1 MLTFSCTS
9 LAAAPL
15 RRTRETRKS
24 TRPTI
29 VALRTVRLGFAWLA
43 VVATASMSQAGGMS
57 AHPAGN
63 FSGMSSH
70 NNGGTSNPS
79 NLFNSTQTNSVKQF
93 ASNKPIAQNNLST
106 TTKNQTSNQGIVSNK
121 LSKSMSL
128 DSTKSNPLKLT
139 SGNKMQDQSKGSNP
153 CHDKFC
159 CSCCHT
165 CPWWYCWNYPC
176 WCPLYSCSCGDWED
190 VPLVAVPQGLDLQLL
205 AVRMLDSGDPD
216 QQQGPAFRVWFRNNS
231 AVAINHPFNILT
243 LAARDTQPTAD
254 LPQAGVRVAS
264 IDAGQTLSVDI
275 RLPVEA
281 NQPGFPM
288 LHVLVDSHREIPE
301 VDKTNNGLVIN
312 RADVLPV
319 EQTPS
324 VGETPSTITAPN
336 PPAPPAPTPTDG
348 SEQETE

>member
-1 MLTFSCTS
+1 MFTFCFTS
-9 LAAAPL
+9 VAAALL

-24 TRPTI
+24 TRQTT
-29 VALRTVRLGFAWLA
+29 VALRTVRLGLAWLA
-43 VVATASMSQAGGMS
+43 VVATASMAQAGGIS

-70 NNGGTSNPS
+70 NNGGISNRS
-79 NLFNSTQTNSVKQF
+79 NMFTATQTTNFKQF
-93 ASNKPIAQNNLST
+93 DSNKPITQSNLSN
-106 TTKNQTSNQGIVSNK
+106 TTKSQTSNKGIDSNK
-121 LSKSMSL
+121 LTKTLSL

-139 SGNKMQDQSKGSNP
+139 SDNKMQNNSKCCNP

-176 WCPLYSCSCGDWED
+176 WCPLYSCSCGYWED
-190 VPLVAVPQGLDLQLL
+190 VPVVDVTQGLDLQLL

-216 QQQGPAFRVWFRNNS
+216 QKLGPAYRVWFRNNS

-243 LAARDTQPTAD
+243 LAARDAQPTAD
-254 LPQAGVRVAS
+254 LPQAGVRVES

-312 RADVLPV
+312 RADILPV
-319 EQTPS
+319 EQTQS
-324 VGETPSTITAPN
+324 VSETPSTITAPN
-336 PPAPPAPTPTDG
+336 PPAPPAPTQTEG
-348 SEQETE
+348 TEQETE